1 MIREVRE
8 KEFPTI
14 IDVQGNEMIKEIDKA
29 RKDKDSVG
37 GIIEM
42 YRYQCSS
49 RYRLAYL

>member
-29 RKDKDSVG
+29 RR
-37 GIIEM
+37 I
-42 YRYQCSS
+42 RTA
-49 RYRLAYL
+49 LAEL